1 MSLQATPLDPHLLLS
16 GFFSSSMSFVLMTPG
31 WPLKIAALCYPQLQ
45 NSISFRGLIT
55 IWNGL
60 TCLLVKGLSSS
71 LDCRLNE
78 DRVLVWE
85 EEHRTQSISRIN
97 GSEWWVESEGQHS
110 GQHPSSTPPPI
121 THPLT
126 SGPCAVRS
134 QPPPTRP
141 QPSRCRFSHT
151 PAMASNISGP
161 LCSCIP
167 VPEFCPHPAPSQ
179 AFGKWTGCKEKPVP
193 PSPSSSHLPYRH
205 ARARARTHTHIR
217 EAWLGFHKWRHKLPN
232 RYNSGFILRSETPG
246 LSLPSCFPGE
256 SVLGLSLELLLKPSW
271 VSLREAWATAAQD
284 MRGDQFS
291 AVSVCDRGHW
301 VTSYVTLHWTFNT
314 AQHELHHKNQKI
326 QIWCLQKEMTKISFP
341 RDQTDH
347 AEMGVGNTHWL
358 HLKGHFPGWSLD
370 LVIRELIPLELHL
383 LGTF

>member
-1 MSLQATPLDPHLLLS
+1 
-16 GFFSSSMSFVLMTPG
+16 MTPG

-126 SGPCAVRS
+126 SGPRAVRS

-141 QPSRCRFSHT
+141 QPSRCSFSHT

-205 ARARARTHTHIR
+205 ARARARTHTHTSGRHGWASTNGDTNYPTGTILALFWDLKLLVSHSQAVSQGSLCWAFLWSSCWNPPESASGKPGPLLPRTCGVTSFQQCQWVTVGTGWHHTWPCTGLSTQHSMNFIIR
-217 EAWLGFHKWRHKLPN
+217 TRKYRFDASRKRW
-232 RYNSGFILRSETPG
+232 LRSHFLGIRQIT
-246 LSLPSCFPGE
+246 LKW
-256 SVLGLSLELLLKPSW
+256 VLVIP
-271 VSLREAWATAAQD
+271 TD
-284 MRGDQFS
+284 
-291 AVSVCDRGHW
+291 C
-301 VTSYVTLHWTFNT
+301 
-314 AQHELHHKNQKI
+314 
-326 QIWCLQKEMTKISFP
+326 IS
-341 RDQTDH
+341 R
-347 AEMGVGNTHWL
+347 AI
-358 HLKGHFPGWSLD
+358 SLD
-370 LVIRELIPLELHL
+370 EA
-383 LGTF
+383 

>member
-1 MSLQATPLDPHLLLS
+1 
-16 GFFSSSMSFVLMTPG
+16 MTPQ

-110 GQHPSSTPPPI
+110 GQHPSSMLPPI

-134 QPPPTRP
+134 QPPLTWP

-167 VPEFCPHPAPSQ
+167 VPEFWKK
-179 AFGKWTGCKEKPVP
+179 AFGSLCKMDWMQRETCASLSLLITP
-193 PSPSSSHLPYRH
+193 PLQACTCVRT
-205 ARARARTHTHIR
+205 RAHTHTHTHTHIR

-232 RYNSGFILRSETPG
+232 RYNSGLVSHSQAVSQGSLCWAFLWSSCWNTPESASGKPGPLLPRTCGVTSFQQCQWVTVGTGWHHTWPFTGLSTQHSMNFIIRTRKYRFDASRKRWLRSH
-246 LSLPSCFPGE
+246 F
-256 SVLGLSLELLLKPSW
+256 LG
-271 VSLREAWATAAQD
+271 
-284 MRGDQFS
+284 
-291 AVSVCDRGHW
+291 
-301 VTSYVTLHWTFNT
+301 
-314 AQHELHHKNQKI
+314 
-326 QIWCLQKEMTKISFP
+326 
-341 RDQTDH
+341 
-347 AEMGVGNTHWL
+347 
-358 HLKGHFPGWSLD
+358 
-370 LVIRELIPLELHL
+370 IR
-383 LGTF
+383 